1 MWRVIP
7 RVVPNSPKA
16 IKNYLALLN
25 TKVKVHVL
33 MRNFE
38 ATDEA
43 LTLFEHF
50 TLQHILETRDTSLVP
65 LMLAYYDDF
74 VQVGAQA
81 QWMEMANALI
91 QVKQHAVDQLVE
103 QRLMKANG

>member
-1 MWRVIP
+1 
-7 RVVPNSPKA
+7 
-16 IKNYLALLN
+16 
-25 TKVKVHVL
+25 
-33 MRNFE
+33 
-38 ATDEA
+38 
-43 LTLFEHF
+43 
-50 TLQHILETRDTSLVP
+50 
-65 LMLAYYDDF
+65 MLAYFDDF